1 MDRKKFQNMFTE
13 VDEFLI
19 AAICDDIEL
28 CEEIEYPVY
37 SKYFYPPQICKKL
50 SELNLRNIE
59 FILCG
64 LNENC
69 EKNMV
74 AITPKSFPKDELMFP
89 VKFFKITNKSKFKPL
104 EHKHYLGTIMSLG
117 VKRELIGDLIVEGN
131 ICYGIAD
138 DEIFN
143 FLSTNLTEIAKNPVT
158 FEESDEEEI
167 PEFKFQEITDSVSSL
182 RLDNI
187 IAAAIN
193 NSRSKSL
200 ELIEAG
206 EVSINYTVSKDKSLL
221 LKEGDIIS
229 VKKKG
234 KFIFD
239 KLIGENKKGK
249 YKVLIKKFV

>member
-50 SELNLRNIE
+50 SELNLGNIE
-59 FILCG
+59 VILCG

-131 ICYGIAD
+131 ICYGVAD

-158 FEESDEEEI
+158 FEESDKEEI

>member
-50 SELNLRNIE
+50 SELNLGNIE
-59 FILCG
+59 FILYG
-64 LNENC
+64 LNGNC

-117 VKRELIGDLIVEGN
+117 VKRELVGDLIVEGN
-131 ICYGIAD
+131 ICYGVAD

-143 FLSTNLTEIAKNPVT
+143 YLSTNLTEIAKNPVT
-158 FEESDEEEI
+158 FEESDKEEI

>member
-1 MDRKKFQNMFTE
+1 
-13 VDEFLI
+13 
-19 AAICDDIEL
+19 
-28 CEEIEYPVY
+28 
-37 SKYFYPPQICKKL
+37 
-50 SELNLRNIE
+50 
-59 FILCG
+59 
-64 LNENC
+64 
-69 EKNMV
+69 MV

-158 FEESDEEEI
+158 FEESDKEEI

-239 KLIGENKKGK
+239 KLIGENKKEK

>member
-19 AAICDDIEL
+19 AAIYDDIEL

-50 SELNLRNIE
+50 SELNLGNIK

-131 ICYGIAD
+131 ICYGVAD

-158 FEESDEEEI
+158 FEESDKEEI

>member
-1 MDRKKFQNMFTE
+1 M
-13 VDEFLI
+13 
-19 AAICDDIEL
+19 
-28 CEEIEYPVY
+28 
-37 SKYFYPPQICKKL
+37 
-50 SELNLRNIE
+50 
-59 FILCG
+59 
-64 LNENC
+64 
-69 EKNMV
+69 
-74 AITPKSFPKDELMFP
+74 
-89 VKFFKITNKSKFKPL
+89 
-104 EHKHYLGTIMSLG
+104 
-117 VKRELIGDLIVEGN
+117 
-131 ICYGIAD
+131 
-138 DEIFN
+138 
-143 FLSTNLTEIAKNPVT
+143 
-158 FEESDEEEI
+158 
-167 PEFKFQEITDSVSSL
+167 
-182 RLDNI
+182 DNI